1 MFNRLAVIVTVVD
14 TPGTVVE
21 VTNETERL
29 PATNEIV
36 DGTGSNSGFDE
47 LNCTVA
53 PVLGAS
59 PSSETVTLVA

>member
-1 MFNRLAVIVTVVD
+1 MVTVVE

-21 VTNETERL
+21 VTNAADRL

-36 DGTGSNSGFDE
+36 AGTGSKSGFDE

-59 PSSETVTLVA
+59 PSSETVTFVA